1 MTLSTCCGAVHW
13 ESESGGGGG
22 DGDVQLSNVEMKVFK
37 MTGK

>member
-1 MTLSTCCGAVHW
+1 MTLSTCCGDVHW

-22 DGDVQLSNVEMKVFK
+22 GGVVQLSNVKMMVFR